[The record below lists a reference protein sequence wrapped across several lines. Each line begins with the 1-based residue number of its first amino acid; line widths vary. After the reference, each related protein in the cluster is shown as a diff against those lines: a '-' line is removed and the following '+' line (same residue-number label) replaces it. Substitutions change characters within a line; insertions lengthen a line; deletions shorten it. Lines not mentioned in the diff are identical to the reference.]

1 MRQVNGRYTEV
12 RDGPIHNDMSG
23 LSVWFSRLWSVSF
36 RLEKKIM

>member
-23 LSVWFSRLWSVSF
+23 LSVWFSRLWSGSPD
-36 RLEKKIM
+36 EKKIM